1 LLSKVDVAV
10 AAVSAAYAASILVH
24 SGLAHP
30 EKPVRIVMAIAAGGS
45 IDLIVEPIGST
56 PQQTLA
62 HIRNEVLKWATG

>member
-24 SGLAHP
+24 SGPAHP
-30 EKPVRIVMAIAAGGS
+30 EKPVRIVVAFAAGGC
-45 IDLIVEPIGST
+45 IDLIVEAICIT

-62 HIRNEVLKWATG
+62 HIRNEVPK